1 MKKYLSKRLDWR
13 RSEIANQYDEL
24 PLWSSPFGL
33 LLLDNF
39 PIGEYENYLDIGS
52 GTGFPLIEIAQ
63 RLGSNCKAVGID
75 PWKAAVNRAKFKIET
90 LELSYIELIES
101 DASTIP
107 YPDNYF
113 DLITSNL
120 GINNFRN
127 PLQTLMECYRV
138 IKPNKSLCLTTNL
151 IGTFSEF
158 YDIFFQTLEELH
170 LPEYADELQKHIKQR
185 GTIELK
191 IDLINQAGFKL
202 VKQVESEY
210 KMRYLNGT
218 TFLNHSMTLIAF
230 IDSWRNMFTDSEKT
244 LVFDLLENRLN
255 EYSKKKGYLELTIP
269 MLYLECR
276 K

>member
-1 MKKYLSKRLDWR
+1 MKKYLSKILDWR

-33 LLLDNF
+33 LLLENF
-39 PIGEYENYLDIGS
+39 PIGEYDNYLDIGS

-63 RLGSNCKAVGID
+63 RLGNNCKAVGID

-90 LELSYIELIES
+90 LELFNIELIEA

-120 GINNFRN
+120 GINNFSN

-138 IKPNKSLCLTTNL
+138 IKSNKSLCITTNL
-151 IGTFSEF
+151 IGTFREF

-170 LPEYADELQKHIKQR
+170 LPEYTDKLQKQINQR

-191 IDLINQAGFKL
+191 VDLINQAGFEL

-244 LVFDLLENRLN
+244 LVFDLLERRLN
-255 EYSKKKGYLELTIP
+255 EYSKKKGYLELTVP